1 MSDGIQLYFDNDGK
15 AKIYDDTYDIAIHCE
30 TEEEYDKAMQML
42 KRAKEMQWIP
52 CSERLPEE
60 DHWLGGSGKQFSE
73 NVLVS
78 VLNSAD
84 EDEWVDVSHTIDGEW
99 TLELPSYC
107 KIIAW
112 MPLPPIYRGNENDE

>member
-1 MSDGIQLYFDNDGK
+1 MSDSIQLYFDNDGK

-60 DHWLGGSGKQFSE
+60 DKE
-73 NVLVS
+73 VLVT
-78 VLNSAD
+78 VYFHGLKQTHPTGWND
-84 EDEWVDVSHTIDGEW
+84 HIN
-99 TLELPSYC
+99 PSYYV
-107 KIIAW
+107 II
-112 MPLPPIYRGNENDE
+112 YHTST